1 MQSTTLSFD
10 NMHVHGE
17 LFTNMLRA
25 RHTTFIEEKSW
36 DLPTADGME
45 FDQYDTPQSRWI
57 AVHELGKVL
66 AGVRLT
72 PTTARCG
79 MYSYMVRDAQRGLL
93 EAIPQ
98 DLLFDEA
105 PVAAHIWDA
114 SRIFVARDVSAGQ
127 RRAVQMR
134 LITEMVAGA
143 RNLGATVLMGLL
155 PTPIQRLATRVGLIL
170 EPAGPVLDIGGV
182 AHRCFAINLSTKL
195 H

>member
-10 NMHVHGE
+10 NMHVHGD

-25 RHTTFIEEKSW
+25 RHSTFIDEKSW
-36 DLPTADGME
+36 DLPNVDGME

-93 EAIPQ
+93 EEIP
-98 DLLFDEA
+98 DTLLYDEA
-105 PVAAHIWDA
+105 PVAHYIWDA
-114 SRIFVARDVSAGQ
+114 SRIFVARDVPASM

-143 RNLGATVLMGLL
+143 RRLGATNIMGLL

-170 EPAGPVLDIGGV
+170 EPSGPVLDIGGV
-182 AHRCFAINLSTKL
+182 DHRCFIINLSTKL

>member
-10 NMHVHGE
+10 NMHVYGD

-25 RHTTFIEEKSW
+25 RHSTFIDQKSW
-36 DLPTADGME
+36 DLPSVDGME
-45 FDQYDTPQSRWI
+45 FDQYDTPQSRWV

-93 EAIPQ
+93 EEIP
-98 DLLFDEA
+98 DTLLYEEA
-105 PVAAHIWDA
+105 PVAQHIWDA
-114 SRIFVARDVSAGQ
+114 SRIFVARDVPASM
-127 RRAVQMR
+127 RRAVQVR

-143 RNLGATVLMGLL
+143 RHLGATNILGLL

-182 AHRCFAINLSTKL
+182 DHRSFIINLSTKL

>member
-1 MQSTTLSFD
+1 MQSTTLSFN

-25 RHTTFIEEKSW
+25 RHSTFIDQKSW
-36 DLPTADGME
+36 DLPSADGME

-79 MYSYMVRDAQRGLL
+79 MYTYMVRDAQRGLL
-93 EAIPQ
+93 EEIPSN
-98 DLLFDEA
+98 LLNDEA
-105 PVAAHIWDA
+105 PVAEHIWDA
-114 SRIFVARDVSAGQ
+114 SRIFVARDVPAAY
-127 RRAVQMR
+127 RRQVQMR
-134 LITEMVAGA
+134 LITEMVGGA
-143 RNLGATVLMGLL
+143 RRLGATVIMGLL

-170 EPAGPVLDIGGV
+170 EPAGPVMEIGGV
-182 AHRCFAINLSTKL
+182 PHRCFMINLSTKL